1 MAIRPPSLVYLQ
13 FAPGWDSTL
22 FMPEHYRPFTSSLR
36 SRLLILT
43 FIFVMGVSV
52 FVYLP
57 SIATFRQDYI
67 ATRLENAQIAVL
79 ALEEAPNNM
88 VSPALEQRLLN
99 QSGVIAIIVRRE
111 DKSLVLG
118 FDVMPA
124 EVNGTYDLRNPSL
137 GTLIMDAFDTLEAGG
152 NRVVRIVGDPM
163 LPGTRMLEITMDEMG
178 LYRALANYSNNVL
191 VLSVLISLFT
201 GILVYLALHW
211 MLVRP
216 MRRVKDR
223 IVAFRRKPEAVPK
236 RSRESRRPD
245 EIGLVE
251 RELGRMQDELRQNL
265 NQKTHLAA
273 LGEAVAKINHDLRNI
288 LATAQLA
295 SDALQ
300 RVDHPGVQKVSRR
313 LMTAVSRA
321 VALCES
327 TIRHGKAEDILPE
340 KAWVPLKALVEDVGQ
355 SLGLMDNEEFAFEIK
370 VDDGFKV
377 YADTEQLHRVLLN
390 LCRNAF
396 EVQGNTGRIE
406 VSAMED
412 AAHTVHIRIKDHGP
426 GIPEHVRP
434 SLFKAFS
441 SARAGGTGLGLATAR
456 DIVLAHG
463 GQIGLEETG
472 ADGTTFMVCLPGEEV
487 EG

>member
-1 MAIRPPSLVYLQ
+1 
-13 FAPGWDSTL
+13 
-22 FMPEHYRPFTSSLR
+22 MPEHYRPITSSLR

-43 FIFVMGVSV
+43 FLFVMVVSV
-52 FVYLP
+52 VVYLP

-67 ATRLENAQIAVL
+67 ETKLENAQIAVL
-79 ALEEAPNNM
+79 ALEEAPGNM
-88 VSPALEQRLLN
+88 VSPALEQRLLT

-118 FDVMPA
+118 FDVMPD
-124 EVNGTYDLRNPSL
+124 EVNATFDLRNPSL
-137 GTLIMDAFDTLEAGG
+137 GMLIMDAFDTLENGG
-152 NRVVRIVGDPM
+152 NRVIRVIGDPM
-163 LPGTRMLEITMDEMG
+163 LPGTRLLEVTMDEAG

-191 VLSVLISLFT
+191 VLAILTSLFT

-211 MLVRP
+211 LLVRP

-245 EIGLVE
+245 EIGLIE
-251 RELGRMQDELRQNL
+251 RELVRMQDEFRQNL
-265 NQKTHLAA
+265 KQKSHLAA

-313 LMTAVSRA
+313 LVSAVSRA

-327 TIRHGKAEDILPE
+327 TIRHGKADDPLPQKRWEPFADI
-340 KAWVPLKALVEDVGQ
+340 VRDVAM
-355 SLGLMDNEEFAFEIK
+355 SLGLLDDDNFTFESK
-370 VDDGFKV
+370 VDDKLKI
-377 YADTEQLHRVLLN
+377 YADPEQLHRVLLN
-390 LCRNAF
+390 LCRNAH
-396 EVQGNTGRIE
+396 EVQGPAGSIV
-406 VSAMED
+406 VSATAD
-412 AAHTVHIRIKDHGP
+412 ADGTVHVRVRDGGP

-463 GQIGLEETG
+463 GQIGLEDTG
-472 ADGTTFMVCLPGEEV
+472 PEGTTFAFCIPGEEA
-487 EG
+487 ED

>member
-1 MAIRPPSLVYLQ
+1 
-13 FAPGWDSTL
+13 
-22 FMPEHYRPFTSSLR
+22 MPEHYRPFTSSLR

-67 ATRLENAQIAVL
+67 ETRLENAQIAVL

-88 VSPALEQRLLN
+88 VSPDLEQRLLR

-118 FDVMPA
+118 FDVMPD
-124 EVNGTYDLRNPSL
+124 EVNATYDLRNPSL
-137 GTLIMDAFDTLEAGG
+137 GMLIMEAFDTLEAGG
-152 NRVVRIVGDPM
+152 NRVIRVIGDPM
-163 LPGTRMLEITMDEMG
+163 LPGTRLLEVTMDEAG
-178 LYRALANYSNNVL
+178 LYRALANYSNNIL
-191 VLSVLISLFT
+191 VLAILTSLFT

-223 IVAFRRKPEAVPK
+223 IVAFRRQPEAVPK

-251 RELGRMQDELRQNL
+251 RELVRMQDELRQNL
-265 NQKTHLAA
+265 RQKSHLAA

-300 RVDHPGVQKVSRR
+300 RVDHPGVQRVSRR
-313 LMTAVSRA
+313 LVSAVSRA

-327 TIRHGKAEDILPE
+327 TIRHGKADDPLPE
-340 KAWVPLKALVEDVGQ
+340 KRWSSLLDIVRDVAM
-355 SLGLMDNEEFAFEIK
+355 SLGILDADEFTFDCA
-370 VDDGFKV
+370 VDDDLQI
-377 YADTEQLHRVLLN
+377 YADPEQLHRVLLN
-390 LCRNAF
+390 LCRNAH
-396 EVQGNTGRIE
+396 EVQGAGGRVA
-406 VSAMED
+406 VSARRD
-412 AAHTVHIRIKDHGP
+412 SDGTVHITVTDSGP

-472 ADGTTFMVCLPGEEV
+472 PDGTTFVMCIPGEEADD
-487 EG
+487 